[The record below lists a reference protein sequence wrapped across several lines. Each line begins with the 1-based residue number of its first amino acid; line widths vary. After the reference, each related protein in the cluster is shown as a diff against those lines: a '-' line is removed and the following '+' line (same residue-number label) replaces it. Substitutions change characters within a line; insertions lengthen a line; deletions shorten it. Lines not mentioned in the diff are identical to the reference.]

1 MPIKSSGV
9 LFEQAARKLGYHP
22 FPAPMAILSQS

>member
-9 LFEQAARKLGYHP
+9 LLRDGAERMGYTSKPARLT
-22 FPAPMAILSQS
+22 I